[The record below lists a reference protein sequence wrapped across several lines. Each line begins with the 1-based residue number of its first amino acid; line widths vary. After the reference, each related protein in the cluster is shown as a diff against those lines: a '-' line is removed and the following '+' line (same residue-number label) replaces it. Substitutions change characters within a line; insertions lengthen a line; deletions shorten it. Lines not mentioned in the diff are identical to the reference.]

1 MAHFTAVCLT
11 RGFFVHHHIPRL
23 RFPLRERER
32 FFLSLW
38 GRGISSAYYSADDAT
53 ITTTEAALPRPPTR
67 IVATLK
73 VAKHQTSHLHVF
85 IDARALDS
93 A

>member
-11 RGFFVHHHIPRL
+11 RGFFVHHHIPRV
-23 RFPLRERER
+23 RFPLRESER

-53 ITTTEAALPRPPTR
+53 ITTTEAALPPTR
-67 IVATLK
+67 IVAALK
-73 VAKHQTSHLHVF
+73 VAKHQTSYLHVF
-85 IDARALDS
+85 IDAQAPDS